1 MIGGFC
7 MKKLLSIVL
16 AITILLSI
24 GSISAYA
31 IDIPDGFAISTTE
44 DADKDSI
51 AGNVIGYIGDVNAS
65 DSINVK
71 DATAIQKHLASII
84 ELSDDSLTLADA
96 DMSGKVNVR
105 DATAIQKWLANIDIE
120 APINHLLYIPDDLD
134 IHTHYYTQKTVEP
147 SCFAKGYTIFTCSC
161 GDSYKDDFINTIN
174 HNFENYECTSCGVN
188 PFDYYVEWIKENG
201 SFNENHYE
209 FKYPNITNI
218 DGLENTDIEVLYYPP
233 SEIDEHIVL
242 SCYDYNTGTCT
253 WVVLNYNDAE
263 AYCMCDNDEYFDLS
277 TYIDITTF
285 TTNTPIV
292 PVKYEE
298 GTYSYSSALKYAQTE
313 ITLTILMHD
322 ISMCDTGVG
331 VSVVDLGFYSIYSDD
346 DNPTPPT
353 EDNVNPPVDN
363 DYVELDPIL
372 NCNDFPLHLYSND
385 GKVYLGKLVTNK
397 YDIDSIWNTYGEYG
411 SKYRTNSI
419 WNEYGTYGSKYN
431 TNSAFNPYAS
441 SPPIIVTNSGTKIG
455 YLTANEYKLNG
466 YTITELERVLKSI
479 GQ

>member
-1 MIGGFC
+1 

-16 AITILLSI
+16 SITILLSI

-31 IDIPDGFAISTTE
+31 IDIPNGFAISNTE
-44 DADKDSI
+44 GADKNSVV
-51 AGNVIGYIGDVNAS
+51 GNVIGYIGDVNSS
-65 DSINVK
+65 DTINVK

-84 ELSDDSLTLADA
+84 ELPDDSLTLADA
-96 DMSGKVNVR
+96 DMSGKINVR

-120 APINHLLYIPDDLD
+120 APINHLLYIPDTLD
-134 IHTHYYTQKTVEP
+134 VHTHSYAEKIVEP
-147 SCFAKGYTIFTCSC
+147 TCFEKGYTIYTCSC
-161 GDSYKDDFINTIN
+161 GDSYKDDWTNTYEH
-174 HNFENYECTSCGVN
+174 HNFENYECTVCGIT
-188 PFDYYVEWIKENG
+188 PFDYYIDWIKENG
-201 SFNENHYE
+201 SFDENHYE
-209 FKYPNITNI
+209 FKYPNITDI
-218 DGLENTDIEVLYYPP
+218 AGLENTQIEVLYYPP
-233 SEIDEHIVL
+233 RDTSDEYIAL
-242 SCYDYNTGTCT
+242 TCYDFDTEIYT
-253 WVVLNYNDAE
+253 WIDLFCNDAE
-263 AYCMCDNDEYFDLS
+263 AYCMSGNDTYFDIS

-285 TTNTPIV
+285 TTNTSIV
-292 PVKYEE
+292 PDKYE
-298 GTYSYSSALKYAQTE
+298 GGSYTYSSALECAQTE
-313 ITLTILMHD
+313 IALTILMHD
-322 ISMCDTGVG
+322 RSMYDAGVG

-346 DNPTPPT
+346 NNPTPPV
-353 EDNVNPPVDN
+353 EDNVNPPVNNDN
-363 DYVELDPIL
+363 TYLDPIL

-397 YDIDSIWNTYGEYG
+397 YDSDSIWNEYGEYG

-466 YTITELERVLKSI
+466 YTITELERLLKSI